1 MYRKTSAGRF
11 ANTMSQS
18 HHHPVNTDS
27 YYIPDAIWDRGRNV
41 LGAMF
46 LLGWGA
52 ALAGYAQNHD
62 QFFQSYLVAFF
73 FAFSIA
79 IGATLFTMIQ
89 HLTGSAWSVPV
100 RRIMENIMMS
110 LPVLGLLFIPVA
122 LGLHSL
128 YEWSHPEF
136 VAKEVMELKK
146 GVYTN
151 FLNPKMFYIRA
162 VAYFLI
168 WSFWA
173 WKLYSNSKSQDTTK
187 ALGPTF
193 ANEKWSAPG
202 MLLFFLSGSLASFD
216 WVMSLNPHWYSTM
229 FGVYCLAGGAW
240 GFFALLTF
248 IFLRFRANGIMVNSV
263 TTEHYHDLGK
273 WMFALTVFWAY
284 IAFSQYM
291 LIWYANMPEETI
303 FFKMRRTGSWEAMS
317 GVLLFGHF
325 IFTFLLLLARNSK
338 RTLNVLRFATLWI
351 LAMHYTDV
359 YWLVMPN
366 FHKAGIAFS
375 WIDLATLAAVMSTA
389 GLAFWMRLRKAPIA
403 PIGDPRFKK
412 GLEFQ
417 NV

>member
-1 MYRKTSAGRF
+1 
-11 ANTMSQS
+11 MSHS
-18 HHHPVNTDS
+18 HHHNAQTDS

-41 LGAMF
+41 IAALF

-52 ALAGYAQNHD
+52 ALAGYASNHD

-73 FAFSIA
+73 FGFSIA
-79 IGATLFTMIQ
+79 IGAALFTMIQ

-110 LPVLGLLFIPVA
+110 LPVLAILFIP
-122 LGLHSL
+122 LGLGVHSL

-136 VAKEVMELKK
+136 VAKEILKLK
-146 GVYTN
+146 VPVFNLY
-151 FLNPKMFYIRA
+151 LNPKFFYIRA
-162 VAYFLI
+162 GVFFAI
-168 WSFWA
+168 WTLWA
-173 WKLYSNSKSQDTTK
+173 WRLYSNSKSQDTSK
-187 ALGPTF
+187 ALAPTF
-193 ANEKWSAPG
+193 SSEKWSAPG
-202 MLLFFLSGSLASFD
+202 MLIFFLTASLASVD

-248 IFLRFRANGIMVNSV
+248 VFLRFRANGIMANSV

-291 LIWYANMPEETI
+291 LIWYANLPEETI
-303 FFKMRRTGSWEAMS
+303 FFKVRRTGTWEAVS
-317 GVLLFGHF
+317 GVLVFGHF
-325 IFTFLLLLARNSK
+325 LITFLVLLARNSK
-338 RTLNVLRFATLWI
+338 RTLNVLKFATVWI
-351 LAMHYTDV
+351 LLMHYVDI

-366 FHKAGIAFS
+366 FQKNGVAPS
-375 WIDLATLAAVMSTA
+375 WVDLAALVAVMSTLA
-389 GLAFWMRLRKAPIA
+389 LAFWLRLRKSVIA
-403 PIGDPRFKK
+403 PVGDPRFKK

>member
-1 MYRKTSAGRF
+1 
-11 ANTMSQS
+11 MSHS
-18 HHHPVNTDS
+18 HHHNAQQDS

-41 LGAMF
+41 IGAFF

-52 ALAGYAQNHD
+52 ALAGYATSHD

-79 IGATLFTMIQ
+79 IGAALFTMIQ

-110 LPVLGLLFIPVA
+110 LPVLGLLFIPVG
-122 LGLHSL
+122 LGVHSL

-136 VAKEVMELKK
+136 VAKEILKLKVPVYEL
-146 GVYTN
+146 
-151 FLNPKMFYIRA
+151 FLNQKMFYMRA
-162 VAYFLI
+162 VAYFAI
-168 WSFWA
+168 WTLWA
-173 WKLYSNSKSQDTTK
+173 WRLYSNSKSQDATN
-187 ALGPTF
+187 AIAPTF
-193 ANEKWSAPG
+193 SNERWSAPG
-202 MLLFFLSGSLASFD
+202 MLVFFLTASLASVD

-229 FGVYCLAGGAW
+229 FGVYCMAGGAW
-240 GFFALLTF
+240 GFFAMLTF
-248 IFLRFRANGIMVNSV
+248 IFLRFRANGIMANSV

-291 LIWYANMPEETI
+291 LIWYANLPEETI
-303 FFKMRRTGSWEAMS
+303 FFKVRRAGSWETVS
-317 GVLLFGHF
+317 GILLFGHF
-325 IFTFLLLLARNSK
+325 VITFLVLLARNSK
-338 RTLNVLRFATLWI
+338 RTLNVLRFATVWI
-351 LAMHYTDV
+351 LTMHYVDI

-366 FHKAGIAFS
+366 FQKNGVAPN
-375 WIDLATLAAVMSTA
+375 WMDLATLVAVMSTVA
-389 GLAFWMRLRKAPIA
+389 LAFWLRLRKSVIA
-403 PIGDPRFKK
+403 PVGDPRFKK

>member
-1 MYRKTSAGRF
+1 
-11 ANTMSQS
+11 MSQT
-18 HHHPVNTDS
+18 HHHSAQQDS

-41 LGAMF
+41 IGAFF
-46 LLGWGA
+46 LLAWA
-52 ALAGYAQNHD
+52 ASLAGYASNHD

-73 FAFSIA
+73 YAFSIA
-79 IGATLFTMIQ
+79 IGAALFVMIQ

-110 LPVLGLLFIPVA
+110 LPILAILFIPLAFGVHA
-122 LGLHSL
+122 L

-136 VAKEVMELKK
+136 VAKEVLKLK
-146 GVYTN
+146 VPVYEAY
-151 FLNPKMFYIRA
+151 LNQKLFYFRA
-162 VAYFLI
+162 IAYFAI

-173 WKLYSNSKSQDTTK
+173 WRLYSNSKSQDTSK
-187 ALGPTF
+187 SLLPTF
-193 ANEKWSAPG
+193 SNERWSAPG
-202 MLLFFLSGSLASFD
+202 MLVFFLTASLASVD

-273 WMFALTVFWAY
+273 WMFALTIFWAY

-291 LIWYANMPEETI
+291 LIWYANLPEETI
-303 FFKMRRTGSWEAMS
+303 FFKVRRTGTWEGVS
-317 GVLLFGHF
+317 GILLFGHF
-325 IFTFLLLLARNSK
+325 MITFLVLLARSSK
-338 RTLNVLRFATLWI
+338 RTLNVLRFATVWI
-351 LAMHYTDV
+351 LTMHYIDI

-366 FHKAGIAFS
+366 FQKSGVAPS
-375 WIDLATLAAVMSTA
+375 WVDLAALAAVMSTLA
-389 GLAFWMRLRKAPIA
+389 LAFWLRLRKVVIA
-403 PIGDPRFKK
+403 PVGDPRFKK

>member
-1 MYRKTSAGRF
+1 
-11 ANTMSQS
+11 MSHS
-18 HHHPVNTDS
+18 HHHNAQQDS

-41 LGAMF
+41 LGAFF

-52 ALAGYAQNHD
+52 ALAGYASNHD

-79 IGATLFTMIQ
+79 IGAALFTMIQ

-100 RRIMENIMMS
+100 RRIMENIMLS
-110 LPVLGLLFIPVA
+110 LPVLGLLFIPIA
-122 LGLHSL
+122 LGVHSL

-136 VAKEVMELKK
+136 VAKELLKLKVPVYEL
-146 GVYTN
+146 Y
-151 FLNPKMFYIRA
+151 LNPKLFYVRA
-162 VAYFLI
+162 VAYFCI
-168 WSFWA
+168 WTFWA
-173 WKLYSNSKSQDTTK
+173 WRLYSNSRAQDATK
-187 ALGPTF
+187 ALEPTF
-193 ANEKWSAPG
+193 SNERWSAPG
-202 MLLFFLSGSLASFD
+202 MLVFFLTSSLASVD

-229 FGVYCLAGGAW
+229 FGVYCMAGGAW

-248 IFLRFRANGIMVNSV
+248 IFLRFRANGIMANSV

-291 LIWYANMPEETI
+291 LIWYANLPEETV
-303 FFKMRRTGSWEAMS
+303 FFLARRTGTWEAVS
-317 GVLLFGHF
+317 GILVFGHF
-325 IFTFLLLLARNSK
+325 LITFLVLLARNSK
-338 RTLNVLRFATLWI
+338 RTLNVLRFATIWI
-351 LAMHYTDV
+351 LVMHYVDI

-366 FHKAGIAFS
+366 FQKNGVAPH
-375 WIDLATLAAVMSTA
+375 WIDLATMAAVLGTLA
-389 GLAFWMRLRKAPIA
+389 LAFWMRLRKVVIA
-403 PIGDPRFKK
+403 PVGDPRFKK